1 MIVINIVIIIG
12 SIIEYLLH
20 STDSYMTCSATKL
33 VWYLGEEKK
42 TFISHAIIDTIRVFL
57 KNNGKGR
64 FTYYDPFGS
73 SGFLHHCFCKVKRN
87 VLLVLEH

>member
-1 MIVINIVIIIG
+1 MIVINIVIIS

-33 VWYLGEEKK
+33 VWYLGKK
-42 TFISHAIIDTIRVFL
+42 TFINHAIIDTIWVFF

-64 FTYYDPFGS
+64 FTYYDPFGG
-73 SGFLHHCFCKVKRN
+73 SGFLHHNFCKIKSN
-87 VLLVLEH
+87 FLLVLE